1 MGRRQPAARQSDV
14 VPGTDRRRERGRG
27 RRRDC
32 DWRDADP
39 RDRSLLRAVRGR
51 DPGDRR
57 RVLARRRV
65 SSPRRPHR
73 ARKRFG
79 QHFLSAKWAAKVLQ
93 AINPQ
98 PGDVFLEVGPGQG
111 ALTFPL
117 AATGAPVIAVEVD
130 RDLVDELAT
139 RVPPNVTLVAGDIL
153 KTDVMSFLT
162 GMQPVRP
169 PGVAPDAS
177 SPPRRYR
184 LVGNL
189 PYNLSTPILFK
200 LIEWHQQHGLFAD
213 AVIML
218 QLEVA
223 ERLAAKPGTKAW
235 GALSLYLK
243 LHADS
248 TILLRLPPG
257 AFSPPPKVN
266 SAIARLTFHAP
277 SVKIADEKVFDQL
290 VQRMFSLR
298 RKTLHNVLKS
308 IDKQAPA
315 VLAQAGIDPQRRP
328 ETLTLPEIGRIV
340 ELLAASKRPAVL

>member
-1 MGRRQPAARQSDV
+1 VSD
-14 VPGTDRRRERGRG
+14 
-27 RRRDC
+27 
-32 DWRDADP
+32 
-39 RDRSLLRAVRGR
+39 
-51 DPGDRR
+51 
-57 RVLARRRV
+57 
-65 SSPRRPHR
+65 RPHR
-73 ARKRFG
+73 PRKRFG
-79 QHFLSAKWAAKVLQ
+79 QHFLSKKWAAKVLQ

-111 ALTFPL
+111 ALTMLL
-117 AATGAPVIAVEVD
+117 AATGAPIVAVEVD
-130 RDLVDELAT
+130 RDLIADLST

-153 KTDVMSFLT
+153 KTDVVPYLT
-162 GMQPVRP
+162 GMQPSRP
-169 PGVAPDAS
+169 PGTPVDAS
-177 SPPRRYR
+177 QPKRRYR

-243 LHADS
+243 LHSDS

-277 SVKIADEKVFDQL
+277 TVKIADEKLFDQF

-308 IDKQAPA
+308 IDKHAPP
-315 VLAQAGIDPQRRP
+315 VLAEAGIDPMRRP
-328 ETLTLPEIGRIV
+328 ETLSLTEIARIV
-340 ELLAASKRPAVL
+340 ELLAIAKRPAVL

>member
-1 MGRRQPAARQSDV
+1 MKTMTG
-14 VPGTDRRRERGRG
+14 
-27 RRRDC
+27 
-32 DWRDADP
+32 
-39 RDRSLLRAVRGR
+39 
-51 DPGDRR
+51 GD
-57 RVLARRRV
+57 
-65 SSPRRPHR
+65 RPHR

-79 QHFLSAKWAAKVLQ
+79 QHFLSNKWAKKVVE

-98 PGDVFLEVGPGQG
+98 PGDVFLEVGPGKG

-117 AATGAPVIAVEVD
+117 AATGAPIVAVEVD
-130 RDLVDELAT
+130 RDLITELST

-153 KTDVMSFLT
+153 KTDVTPFLT

-169 PGVAPDAS
+169 PGVAPDAAL
-177 SPPRRYR
+177 PPRRYR

-243 LHADS
+243 VHSDS
-248 TILLRLPPG
+248 TVLMRLPPT
-257 AFSPPPKVN
+257 AFSPPPKVH
-266 SAIARLTFHAP
+266 SAIARLTFHPPAI
-277 SVKIADEKVFDQL
+277 KIADEKLFDQF

-298 RKTLHNVLKS
+298 RKTLNNVLKS
-308 IDKQAPA
+308 IDKGAPA
-315 VLAQAGIDPQRRP
+315 VLAQAGIDGMRRP
-328 ETLTLPEIGRIV
+328 ETLSLIEIGRIV
-340 ELLAASKRPAVL
+340 ELLAASKRGD

>member
-1 MGRRQPAARQSDV
+1 MSTSD
-14 VPGTDRRRERGRG
+14 
-27 RRRDC
+27 
-32 DWRDADP
+32 
-39 RDRSLLRAVRGR
+39 
-51 DPGDRR
+51 
-57 RVLARRRV
+57 
-65 SSPRRPHR
+65 RPHR

-79 QHFLSAKWAAKVLQ
+79 QHFLSNKWAKKVVE

-117 AATGAPVIAVEVD
+117 AATGAPVVAVEVD
-130 RDLVDELAT
+130 RDLIAELST

-153 KTDVMSFLT
+153 KTDVVPYLT
-162 GMQPVRP
+162 GLQPTRP
-169 PGVAPDAS
+169 PGVGPDAAL
-177 SPPRRYR
+177 PKRRYR

-200 LIEWHQQHGLFAD
+200 LIEWHQQHGLFHD

-243 LHADS
+243 LHSDS
-248 TILLRLPPG
+248 TILMRLPPG

-277 SVKIADEKVFDQL
+277 TIKIADEKVFDQF

-298 RKTLHNVLKS
+298 RKTLNNVLKS
-308 IDKQAPA
+308 IDRTAPA
-315 VLAQAGIDPQRRP
+315 VLAEAGIDGMRRP
-328 ETLTLPEIGRIV
+328 ETLSLVEIGRIV
-340 ELLAASKRPAVL
+340 ELLAVAKRPAVL